1 MAAIHR
7 IKTAYR
13 PSTRAS
19 HRVHFSTYLAFVL
32 FMDLP
37 IEFTVHSIITF
48 LEYLC
53 TNQISYKV
61 MLNYMSSLRSV
72 AKTYHWDTAPL
83 ESPLV
88 GAYLRSIK
96 INFTYSPTVRGVF
109 DINIM
114 HSVSVACDFL
124 SDPPLFRAAFL
135 LAFFVF
141 LHMSN
146 IAPH

>member
-1 MAAIHR
+1 
-7 IKTAYR
+7 
-13 PSTRAS
+13 
-19 HRVHFSTYLAFVL
+19 
-32 FMDLP
+32 MDLP
-37 IEFTVHSIITF
+37 VEFTVHSIITF
-48 LEYLC
+48 LEYLF

-61 MLNYMSSLRSV
+61 MLNYMSSLKSV

-114 HSVSVACDFL
+114 HSISVVWHYLLNASVAP
-124 SDPPLFRAAFL
+124 SIIPLTFAK
-135 LAFFVF
+135 VIPS
-141 LHMSN
+141 H
-146 IAPH
+146 I